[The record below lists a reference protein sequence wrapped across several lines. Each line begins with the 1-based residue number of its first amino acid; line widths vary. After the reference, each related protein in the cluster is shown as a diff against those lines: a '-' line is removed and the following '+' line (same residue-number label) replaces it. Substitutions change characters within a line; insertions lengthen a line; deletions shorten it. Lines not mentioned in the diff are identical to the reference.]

1 MNSQAVEDYLKAI
14 YKLQSSQPK
23 VVTSALAEHL
33 GVNPASATGMIK
45 KLAESRLV
53 SHERYQG
60 VKLTPPGKK
69 IALEVIRH
77 HRLVEL
83 YLAEAL
89 NVPWD
94 QVHDEAEKW
103 EHVLSEDLE
112 DRIDEIL
119 GYPTTDPH
127 GAPIPSRDGDIEIR
141 DTEFLP
147 KLAEGDSAVIVEVSD
162 HDTDL
167 LRYLGKLQ
175 LYPQTIIRI
184 ISIAPFDQLITVRVG
199 LSDDAT
205 NDFVIGQKVA
215 SSSLVSKVKE
225 D

>member
-45 KLAESRLV
+45 KLAESNLV
-53 SHERYQG
+53 SYERYQG
-60 VKLTPPGKK
+60 VKLTPPGEK

-89 NVPWD
+89 SVPWD

-141 DTEFLP
+141 DTEFLS

-162 HDTDL
+162 HNTDL

-215 SSSLVSKVKE
+215 SSILVSKVKE

>member
-1 MNSQAVEDYLKAI
+1 
-14 YKLQSSQPK
+14 
-23 VVTSALAEHL
+23 
-33 GVNPASATGMIK
+33 MIK
-45 KLAESRLV
+45 KLADSNLV
-53 SHERYQG
+53 SYERYQG
-60 VKLTPPGKK
+60 VKLTPPGEK

-215 SSSLVSKVKE
+215 SSILVSKVKE